1 VFRESLI
8 LTDAAVLSAISD
20 EMLLEPQAEPIAL
33 GAQAQSRPAAPA
45 QPPAEP
51 SRLAPGEA
59 VLATWHQLI
68 DDGSM
73 QAGEPYMAAT
83 ARPPV
88 VRLSPANASDLGISD
103 GDAVTVTGSVG
114 SMTLPALVTDM
125 PSGVVWVPTN
135 SGTNVVSALGVASG
149 DTVRVSVG
157 RVS

>member
-1 VFRESLI
+1 
-8 LTDAAVLSAISD
+8 
-20 EMLLEPQAEPIAL
+20 
-33 GAQAQSRPAAPA
+33 
-45 QPPAEP
+45 
-51 SRLAPGEA
+51 
-59 VLATWHQLI
+59 
-68 DDGSM
+68 M

-103 GDAVTVTGSVG
+103 GDPVTVTGDVG
-114 SMTLPALVTDM
+114 SLTLPALVTDM
-125 PSGVVWVPTN
+125 PSGVVWLPTN